1 MLMQILYKLAFLGKA
16 ILPLAM
22 AGRWSAIPSPSV
34 ALFASFLLPLFACA
48 PWSHWLGDSA
58 AGRAR
63 NTIFPGASAGAGQL
77 KAE

>member
-1 MLMQILYKLAFLGKA
+1 MQILYKLAFLGKA

-22 AGRWSAIPSPSV
+22 AGRWSAIPSAPV

-58 AGRAR
+58 AGMAR
-63 NTIFPGASAGAGQL
+63 NPTFPGASAGAGQL